1 MKKILLYALSYLGI
15 TATVGITVSVVAP
28 ALTDTSNSLP
38 NNSQVENTPTD
49 DNEEE
54 EKEEEEILPP
64 TEMELFMNNLMSI
77 QYADI
82 EDLSISIQDQK
93 QNEYLINLY
102 DSYLTVDIN
111 TLEFGFE
118 GNLSVQ
124 ALGINLDANIS
135 FVNNYIYLE
144 VKDETKTDVDYL
156 LRGKLHA
163 NDLIEGITELLPK
176 FGVEMPSLDM
186 GGFDVNSLLG
196 SLTSI
201 TFASCEESSYKKG
214 TMNLLDLA
222 NIDFYVDIQGT
233 DFDKTV
239 ELKQLAI
246 KDLELEGMLINVF
259 ANAEIKSEPLTLTSP
274 ETEEKV
280 YADYSRL
287 FDVVDNAFALAQQ
300 TKFDLSLEALVT
312 KNDEEFLTLDLDAA
326 FDIENIDVYADA
338 DISFLGNDLSLMA
351 RYDTN
356 GDAYFD
362 INEGLLKGRLPN
374 ATIADILDLVK
385 SKVGN
390 DSTASITEAFGD
402 IAENPFIQ
410 EILAGN
416 YEGIQQLLDQVEL
429 TDTAI
434 NIRFNPSVFGLVGE
448 SGLISIDVTDNS
460 LNGLYI
466 GGLAYYNEAD
476 ETTYGITLSVKVNEF
491 TELPTVNPEEYP
503 DYTVLYNIFEEI
515 MALTTETQFALD
527 VNASIANIID
537 GVETDTTMSIKG
549 RVQADLTDM
558 NNEENPTKTYG
569 LKLFAQLE
577 MVVTEFSSKTHL
589 VTLQVVE
596 DVVYLSYTTR
606 GSSSTLSLKIDIC
619 TIMEIVNIVMDLM
632 NVTEED
638 EDANQFI
645 SNTINNLMNSS
656 GDLINLDN
664 LSVNTLKEFTVDDVN
679 NSLFVSV
686 DGSFVNMNTDF
697 NIGISHNESGKLALS
712 VSDFV
717 NGKDIVDIGLALA
730 DHDDSLYAINE
741 SITYYDFNS
750 LKFLLQFGI
759 NNIQQTYYHIVG
771 SATIDV
777 LGIINK
783 TIDIDAKIWQED
795 GKLSALITLSN
806 IPYFSAIGYGL
817 LTDKY
822 VSAQGTNYGQADV
835 ENATA
840 YIFLHDG
847 MAYVE
852 RTHNITFKKKILGMA
867 IGSSSIET
875 YTRRVITDMDTFM
888 TNIGD
893 ILLETVLDFSD
904 GIKDLMTGGESTNA
918 NEMSIEKF
926 LTNYYCQDLESGD
939 KKFVLGVNID
949 ALLCDGSFGDSI
961 VEITSSG
968 DHLNSIYLETSIYSV
983 IDLNANLSLTDYGTT
998 LSQEEI
1004 NGILDYVNNI
1014 HTLNHTSGFNTHYGE
1029 SSSHARA

>member
-38 NNSQVENTPTD
+38 NNSQVENTPT
-49 DNEEE
+49 EEE
-54 EKEEEEILPP
+54 EEEEEEILPP

-144 VKDETKTDVDYL
+144 VKDETKADVDYL
-156 LRGKLHA
+156 LRGKLQA

-201 TFASCEESSYKKG
+201 TFAPCEESSYKKG

-222 NIDFYVDIQGT
+222 NIDFYVDVQGT

-239 ELKQLAI
+239 ELKQLAV

-259 ANAEIKSEPLTLTSP
+259 ANAEIKSEPLTIASP

-287 FDVVDNAFALAQQ
+287 FDVVDSAFALAQQ

-312 KNDEEFLTLDLDAA
+312 KNEEEFLTLDLDAA

-416 YEGIQQLLDQVEL
+416 YEGIQELLDQVEL

-434 NIRFNPSVFGLVGE
+434 NIRFNPSVFGLIGE

-527 VNASIANIID
+527 VDASIANIVD

-569 LKLFAQLE
+569 LKLFAQVE

-619 TIMEIVNIVMDLM
+619 TIMEIVNVVMDLM

-697 NIGISHNESGKLALS
+697 NIGISYNESGKLALN
-712 VSDFV
+712 VTDFV
-717 NGKDIVDIGLALA
+717 NGKDIVDISLSLC
-730 DHDDSLYAINE
+730 DYDDSLYTIDPK
-741 SITYYDFNS
+741 ITYYDFNS

-777 LGIINK
+777 LGIITK
-783 TIDIDAKIWQED
+783 TIDVDAKIWQED

-806 IPYFSAIGYGL
+806 VPYFSAVGYGL

-867 IGSSSIET
+867 IGSSSKET

-949 ALLCDGSFGDSI
+949 ALLCDGSFGDST

-983 IDLNANLSLTDYGTT
+983 IDLNANLSLTDYGTV

-1004 NGILDYVNNI
+1004 NGILDYVNNM